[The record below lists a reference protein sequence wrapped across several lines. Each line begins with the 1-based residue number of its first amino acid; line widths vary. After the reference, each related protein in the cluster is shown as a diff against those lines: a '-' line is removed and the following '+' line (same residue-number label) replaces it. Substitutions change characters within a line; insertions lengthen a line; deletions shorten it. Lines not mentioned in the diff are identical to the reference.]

1 MWALVNLMAFT
12 FLPAFLVKIGMSGAQ
27 ASEWFENLS
36 GESNSQVILTGLR
49 TVNPEGGISK
59 FNMHEIHPASS

>member
-1 MWALVNLMAFT
+1 MVESGHQNGLKIFQVNLI
-12 FLPAFLVKIGMSGAQ
+12 L
-27 ASEWFENLS
+27 
-36 GESNSQVILTGLR
+36 QVILTGLR